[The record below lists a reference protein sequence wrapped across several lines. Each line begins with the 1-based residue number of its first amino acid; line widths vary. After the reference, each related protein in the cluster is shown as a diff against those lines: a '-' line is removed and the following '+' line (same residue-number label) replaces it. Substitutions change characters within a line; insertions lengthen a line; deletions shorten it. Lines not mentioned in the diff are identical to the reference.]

1 MGDPPSD
8 AGGLKATPAWALPAV
23 AVPMVGAPG
32 TAAVFV
38 SVKVTTG
45 SPRAEAVTV
54 KAPAIPLAVITG
66 LVATPVEPVLTV
78 AVANPLKSAPAPLL
92 PGTSVYNTGTFPS
105 RMVLGVGITLS
116 LRVDL
121 STANGPVLKSTLKD
135 NVIPTP

>member
-66 LVATPVEPVLTV
+66 LAATPIEPVMTDSVATPLPPSPG
-78 AVANPLKSAPAPLL
+78 PLIKGS
-92 PGTSVYNTGTFPS
+92 TVYNTGTFPS
-105 RMVLGVGITLS
+105 RT
-116 LRVDL
+116 
-121 STANGPVLKSTLKD
+121 T
-135 NVIPTP
+135 